1 MWNQRPSYRFEIDN
15 FSEKKALISSKTF
28 VSGGCEWYLQ
38 INPKGDRISDGHLPL
53 YLYVANSTTLRTG
66 WKRSA
71 NYYFVLLNQSDKE
84 LHRSP
89 ISLSTNLFC
98 AKTPAWGFAKTIPV
112 SKFQGK
118 GFLEKDRLIIEVHI
132 KVIEAFDG
140 EGGDVSNNKKK
151 KTVDINGFQVFA
163 SQVTKVG
170 KIFTEHPDIA
180 LDFKPTKQ
188 EVKTAYMNVLLRV
201 IKTLNKPPKS
211 LSETRLNKASSELS
225 ELMDV
230 GFKLDWLKSK
240 LEEVSLERKKP
251 DVDGYQLSDD
261 DNESRAQQVEER
273 VKDLELKLDEVSF
286 GRKLSDD
293 DNESRAQQV
302 EERVKNLELKLDE
315 ISLGRK
321 KGDDTN
327 ESRAQ
332 QVEERVEDLELKLDE
347 VSFERKLTDD
357 DNESRAQQV
366 EERVKNL
373 ELKLDEVSLGRK
385 KADDTNEFRAKQVE
399 KRVKNLELMELE
411 LNKCWKPKLDELEG
425 KKTDDA
431 IIFEQIEDRVM
442 GIEFK
447 LDSLNTKLEEISKE
461 TEKAGDADGSLVQQ
475 LEESVK
481 NIELMVSHLK
491 DELDKKKNIAS
502 DDGFLLGKVWID
514 MSNRKPSFRF
524 EIDNFSEKKA
534 NAISSNTF
542 KSGGCEWFLAVYPKG
557 DRLAD
562 GHLSLYL
569 QVANDT
575 TLQPGWKR
583 SINFYVVL
591 LNQSGKELY
600 KTGLG
605 QSSFCAEN
613 PAWGYR
619 KTLPLSKFQEEG
631 FLEKDKLIIEVYI
644 NGGEVEDVSNK
655 KKTVDINGFQ
665 VFASQVTKV
674 GKIFTEHPDIAKD
687 FKPTK
692 QEVKTAYMN
701 VLLRVIKTLNKPPKS
716 LSETRLN
723 KASSEL
729 SELMNVGFKLD
740 WLKLKLDE
748 VTLERKK
755 PDADGSKVQQLEE
768 RVKHLELK
776 LDEVNESR
784 TQQVEE
790 RVKKLELK
798 LHQASFSNKSL
809 SDDANEYR
817 AQQLEERVTN
827 LEMMEVGL
835 KLDSLN
841 TKLDEV
847 SLERKKTDDT
857 NESRAQQ
864 VEKRVKN
871 LMLMELRLN
880 TMLGNLEREKS
891 YDTSVFDSRIQQ
903 MEKHVMGLGLKLES
917 LITKLEDISQEKK
930 KADDADG
937 SLVQKHEESL
947 KNIELMVSHLKVEVD
962 KKKNI
967 ASDDGFLLVD

>member
-230 GFKLDWLKSK
+230 GFKLDWLKLK
-240 LEEVSLERKKP
+240 FDEVSLERKKA
-251 DVDGYQLSDD
+251 DD
-261 DNESRAQQVEER
+261 TNESRAQQLEKRVEQR
-273 VKDLELKLDEVSF
+273 VKPIELKLDEVSF
-286 GRKLSDD
+286 VRKLSDD

-461 TEKAGDADGSLVQQ
+461 TEKADDADCSLVQQ

-502 DDGFLLGKVWID
+502 DDGFLL
-514 MSNRKPSFRF
+514 
-524 EIDNFSEKKA
+524 
-534 NAISSNTF
+534 
-542 KSGGCEWFLAVYPKG
+542 
-557 DRLAD
+557 
-562 GHLSLYL
+562 
-569 QVANDT
+569 
-575 TLQPGWKR
+575 
-583 SINFYVVL
+583 
-591 LNQSGKELY
+591 
-600 KTGLG
+600 
-605 QSSFCAEN
+605 
-613 PAWGYR
+613 
-619 KTLPLSKFQEEG
+619 
-631 FLEKDKLIIEVYI
+631 
-644 NGGEVEDVSNK
+644 
-655 KKTVDINGFQ
+655 VD
-665 VFASQVTKV
+665 
-674 GKIFTEHPDIAKD
+674 
-687 FKPTK
+687 
-692 QEVKTAYMN
+692 
-701 VLLRVIKTLNKPPKS
+701 
-716 LSETRLN
+716 
-723 KASSEL
+723 
-729 SELMNVGFKLD
+729 
-740 WLKLKLDE
+740 
-748 VTLERKK
+748 
-755 PDADGSKVQQLEE
+755 
-768 RVKHLELK
+768 
-776 LDEVNESR
+776 
-784 TQQVEE
+784 
-790 RVKKLELK
+790 
-798 LHQASFSNKSL
+798 
-809 SDDANEYR
+809 
-817 AQQLEERVTN
+817 
-827 LEMMEVGL
+827 
-835 KLDSLN
+835 
-841 TKLDEV
+841 
-847 SLERKKTDDT
+847 
-857 NESRAQQ
+857 
-864 VEKRVKN
+864 
-871 LMLMELRLN
+871 
-880 TMLGNLEREKS
+880 
-891 YDTSVFDSRIQQ
+891 
-903 MEKHVMGLGLKLES
+903 
-917 LITKLEDISQEKK
+917 
-930 KADDADG
+930 
-937 SLVQKHEESL
+937 
-947 KNIELMVSHLKVEVD
+947 
-962 KKKNI
+962 
-967 ASDDGFLLVD
+967 

>member
-89 ISLSTNLFC
+89 ISLSSNLFC

-112 SKFQGK
+112 SKFQEK

-151 KTVDINGFQVFA
+151 KTIDINGFQVFA

-251 DVDGYQLSDD
+251 DVDGYQVQQLEERVKHLQLKLDEVSLGKKLSDDDNESRSQEVEERVKHIELKLVEVSFVRKLSDD

-461 TEKAGDADGSLVQQ
+461 TEKADDADGSLVQQ

-502 DDGFLLGKVWID
+502 DDGFLL
-514 MSNRKPSFRF
+514 
-524 EIDNFSEKKA
+524 
-534 NAISSNTF
+534 
-542 KSGGCEWFLAVYPKG
+542 
-557 DRLAD
+557 
-562 GHLSLYL
+562 
-569 QVANDT
+569 
-575 TLQPGWKR
+575 
-583 SINFYVVL
+583 
-591 LNQSGKELY
+591 
-600 KTGLG
+600 
-605 QSSFCAEN
+605 
-613 PAWGYR
+613 
-619 KTLPLSKFQEEG
+619 
-631 FLEKDKLIIEVYI
+631 
-644 NGGEVEDVSNK
+644 
-655 KKTVDINGFQ
+655 VD
-665 VFASQVTKV
+665 
-674 GKIFTEHPDIAKD
+674 
-687 FKPTK
+687 
-692 QEVKTAYMN
+692 
-701 VLLRVIKTLNKPPKS
+701 
-716 LSETRLN
+716 
-723 KASSEL
+723 
-729 SELMNVGFKLD
+729 
-740 WLKLKLDE
+740 
-748 VTLERKK
+748 
-755 PDADGSKVQQLEE
+755 
-768 RVKHLELK
+768 
-776 LDEVNESR
+776 
-784 TQQVEE
+784 
-790 RVKKLELK
+790 
-798 LHQASFSNKSL
+798 
-809 SDDANEYR
+809 
-817 AQQLEERVTN
+817 
-827 LEMMEVGL
+827 
-835 KLDSLN
+835 
-841 TKLDEV
+841 
-847 SLERKKTDDT
+847 
-857 NESRAQQ
+857 
-864 VEKRVKN
+864 
-871 LMLMELRLN
+871 
-880 TMLGNLEREKS
+880 
-891 YDTSVFDSRIQQ
+891 
-903 MEKHVMGLGLKLES
+903 
-917 LITKLEDISQEKK
+917 
-930 KADDADG
+930 
-937 SLVQKHEESL
+937 
-947 KNIELMVSHLKVEVD
+947 
-962 KKKNI
+962 
-967 ASDDGFLLVD
+967 

>member
-112 SKFQGK
+112 SKFQEK

-140 EGGDVSNNKKK
+140 EGGDVSNNNKK
-151 KTVDINGFQVFA
+151 KTIDINGFQVFA
-163 SQVTKVG
+163 SQVIKVG

-251 DVDGYQLSDD
+251 DVDGYQVQQLEERVKHLQLKLDEVSLGKKLSDDDNESRSQEVEERLKHIELKLDEVSFVSKLSDD

-273 VKDLELKLDEVSF
+273 VKDLKLKLDEVSF

-315 ISLGRK
+315 VSLGRK
-321 KGDDTN
+321 KADDTN

-332 QVEERVEDLELKLDE
+332 QVEDRVEDLELKLDE
-347 VSFERKLTDD
+347 VSFGRKLSDD

-411 LNKCWKPKLDELEG
+411 LNMCWKPKLDELEG

-461 TEKAGDADGSLVQQ
+461 KKKADDADGSLVQQ

-491 DELDKKKNIAS
+491 VEIDKKKNIS
-502 DDGFLLGKVWID
+502 
-514 MSNRKPSFRF
+514 
-524 EIDNFSEKKA
+524 
-534 NAISSNTF
+534 
-542 KSGGCEWFLAVYPKG
+542 
-557 DRLAD
+557 
-562 GHLSLYL
+562 
-569 QVANDT
+569 
-575 TLQPGWKR
+575 
-583 SINFYVVL
+583 
-591 LNQSGKELY
+591 
-600 KTGLG
+600 
-605 QSSFCAEN
+605 
-613 PAWGYR
+613 
-619 KTLPLSKFQEEG
+619 
-631 FLEKDKLIIEVYI
+631 
-644 NGGEVEDVSNK
+644 
-655 KKTVDINGFQ
+655 
-665 VFASQVTKV
+665 
-674 GKIFTEHPDIAKD
+674 
-687 FKPTK
+687 
-692 QEVKTAYMN
+692 
-701 VLLRVIKTLNKPPKS
+701 
-716 LSETRLN
+716 
-723 KASSEL
+723 
-729 SELMNVGFKLD
+729 
-740 WLKLKLDE
+740 
-748 VTLERKK
+748 
-755 PDADGSKVQQLEE
+755 
-768 RVKHLELK
+768 
-776 LDEVNESR
+776 
-784 TQQVEE
+784 
-790 RVKKLELK
+790 
-798 LHQASFSNKSL
+798 
-809 SDDANEYR
+809 
-817 AQQLEERVTN
+817 
-827 LEMMEVGL
+827 
-835 KLDSLN
+835 
-841 TKLDEV
+841 
-847 SLERKKTDDT
+847 
-857 NESRAQQ
+857 
-864 VEKRVKN
+864 
-871 LMLMELRLN
+871 
-880 TMLGNLEREKS
+880 
-891 YDTSVFDSRIQQ
+891 
-903 MEKHVMGLGLKLES
+903 
-917 LITKLEDISQEKK
+917 
-930 KADDADG
+930 
-937 SLVQKHEESL
+937 
-947 KNIELMVSHLKVEVD
+947 
-962 KKKNI
+962 
-967 ASDDGFLLVD
+967 SDDGFLLVD